1 MQYAWVNKPV
11 CDFCNKENLQFGL
24 MKHTNESRISNNGLA
39 RWLGFGI
46 EFCGVLAVC
55 SYIGYKLDQWLN
67 SSPWFL
73 LTGFIVG
80 FAGMIYIV
88 VKETWN
94 PGRKQ

>member
-1 MQYAWVNKPV
+1 MKQT
-11 CDFCNKENLQFGL
+11 KETKIGNQGY
-24 MKHTNESRISNNGLA
+24 A
-39 RWLGFGI
+39 RWFGFGI

-80 FAGMIYIV
+80 FAGMMYIV